1 MFQIIFSLM
10 GAVVWGALMFG
21 LLYLRQTPRSQVR
34 RRILAMVERA
44 ESERARALRARQAA
58 VPSISTNEQQQNL
71 PVRRSFFVRIIK
83 PIIFRME
90 HFLHSLTPTAIIG
103 LLEMYIFRAGK
114 QGSWALQRAAAM
126 WAISV
131 VLGVAIAFLVL
142 QYRTFLL
149 PQKFLILIVGGLIG
163 AIVPFFILRA
173 KIRNRQKEI
182 KRTLP
187 EFLDLLCVS
196 VQAGLSF
203 DGAVAKITARMKGSL
218 SDEFKHM
225 LDDVKF
231 GMTKQYALNQV
242 AKRCDLEEIYLFT
255 TSVIQA
261 EKLGTS
267 MAQTL
272 QLQADNIRDRHRQ
285 HVKTE
290 AMKAPVKMIFPM
302 VLFIF
307 PAMFVVLLMP
317 SIITLLKTMG
327 SQ

>member
-1 MFQIIFSLM
+1 MTMIFSII
-10 GAVVWGALMFG
+10 GAVLWFLFMYG
-21 LLYLRQTPRSQVR
+21 LLYLRQTPKSQVR
-34 RRILAMVERA
+34 RRILAMINLA
-44 ESERARALRARQAA
+44 ESERAKSARVKEKQAVNA
-58 VPSISTNEQQQNL
+58 QPKKILSY
-71 PVRRSFFVRIIK
+71 RSFFVRIIQ
-83 PIIFRME
+83 PMIFRAE
-90 HFLHSLTPTAIIG
+90 HFLHSMTPTAIIAM
-103 LLEMYIFRAGK
+103 LENYVFRAGK
-114 QGSWALQRAAAM
+114 QGSWALQRVAAM
-126 WAISV
+126 WAFSV
-131 VLGVAIAFLVL
+131 CLGVMAAFIFLQYKEFLISQQIIILIAGGIVGAIA
-142 QYRTFLL
+142 
-149 PQKFLILIVGGLIG
+149 
-163 AIVPFFILRA
+163 PFFILRS
-173 KIRNRQKEI
+173 KIKKRQKAI
-182 KRTLP
+182 KRQLP

-203 DGAVAKITARMKGSL
+203 DGAVSKITARMKNDL

-225 LDDVKF
+225 LDDMKF

-285 HVKTE
+285 YVKTE

-317 SIITLLKTMG
+317 SIITLLKTLG
-327 SQ
+327 NN